1 MARND
6 MIETVNEADNLA
18 AGLIAL
24 AGKINQSTEYV
35 RKNGDTVQAIQYIEM
50 QDQITN
56 LLNYIEKI
64 RGDLKVA

>member
-6 MIETVNEADNLA
+6 MIETVKEADELS

-24 AGKINQSTEYV
+24 AGNINQSTEYV
-35 RKNGDTVQAIQYIEM
+35 RKNGDTVQAIQYVEM

-64 RGDLKVA
+64 RGGLKVA

>member
-6 MIETVNEADNLA
+6 MIETVKEADELS

-24 AGKINQSTEYV
+24 AGNINQSCEYV
-35 RKNGDTVQAIQYIEM
+35 RKNGELAQAMQYLEM
-50 QDQITN
+50 QDQVTN

-64 RGDLKVA
+64 RGGLKVA